1 MKSEFKLIELLK
13 NKIPRKLQGSIG
25 IGDDAGA
32 LRLNTGQVLLA
43 SDTVVDGVDFI
54 SGKIKPELAGRK
66 ALAVNL
72 SDIAAMGGEPA
83 AFVVNLGIPKKFSEK
98 WILKFYDGL
107 TALAKEYNLPC
118 LGGDIS
124 KSRDFFASVSILG
137 KSGRKMILRGGAKEG
152 DWIGVT
158 GKLGGSILGRH
169 ASFEPRVREGSLL
182 AAAGV
187 SAMIDVSD
195 GLLQDLGHILKS
207 SAKGAVLEIT
217 DIPIADA
224 AWELAEKGGALRAL
238 EHALTDGEDFEL
250 LFTASSAAR
259 KKVTAAWKKKFPK
272 QTVYWIG
279 KIAPG
284 KERVSWQVCGKPVK
298 VAGLKKKG
306 YVHF

>member
-187 SAMIDVSD
+187 SAKSPGIFPPLIFF
-195 GLLQDLGHILKS
+195 LLGRLPRPRP
-207 SAKGAVLEIT
+207 SAGNANRWAF
-217 DIPIADA
+217 P
-224 AWELAEKGGALRAL
+224 
-238 EHALTDGEDFEL
+238 
-250 LFTASSAAR
+250 R
-259 KKVTAAWKKKFPK
+259 KIVVFFSKPYVIKHSLWFN
-272 QTVYWIG
+272 
-279 KIAPG
+279 KIN
-284 KERVSWQVCGKPVK
+284 KT
-298 VAGLKKKG
+298 
-306 YVHF
+306 